1 MVFPI
6 ISILEKLK
14 FNEIL
19 HMLQSKTN
27 NVSLMIS
34 SSKVFIQK
42 LQESREEVIFSDII
56 DRVNKLIDNDIDELM
71 LPRKIK
77 RNNNNQH
84 INIEEFYRRDL
95 FFIKLG
101 DFFPK

>member
-34 SSKVFIQK
+34 SSKVVIQK

-84 INIEEFYRRDL
+84 INIEEFYRRDYY
-95 FFIKLG
+95 KTR
-101 DFFPK
+101 